1 MLKKLQV
8 PRVMLILVVGSFVN
22 SVGTS
27 FLWPLNSLF
36 MHDILGRSLTEAG
49 LVIALQSG
57 ANMAGQL
64 VSGFLADRFG
74 PKKIMVAGLLLAGAT
89 VSTIGFFPVWR
100 VYGPGII
107 FLGLTLSMIF
117 VPLNALV
124 TILWPEG
131 GRKGYNYIYVASNAG
146 VAVGT
151 ALGGIV
157 AQVSFRWVFWGNAA
171 TYLVYLTVILIGLPW
186 DARSRRSLAGT
197 KKPKGKVTLTEAGFR
212 PLLAVG
218 GGIFL
223 VWSAY
228 IQWTTV
234 LPVGMKQR
242 GFSLPS
248 YSLLWTLNGVLIVT
262 LQPLINWII
271 RSWAHTFRRQFY
283 LACILI
289 SSSFVILQGHL
300 PYGALVLAM
309 LVLTLGEMLILP
321 AVPAVAAHLAPQGKE
336 GAYQGVVAGAAS
348 AGRMLGPFLGG
359 MVFDSSGD
367 SWVWL
372 MAIGFMAAAFG
383 VFAIYGR
390 IEKRSAPADG
400 LSM

>member
-1 MLKKLQV
+1 MKLQV

-36 MHDILGRSLTEAG
+36 MHDVLGRTLTEAG
-49 LVIALQSG
+49 LVMALQSG
-57 ANMAGQL
+57 SNMAGQF
-64 VSGFLADRFG
+64 VSGFLADRYG
-74 PKKIMVAGLLLAGAT
+74 PKQIMVAGLLLASAT
-89 VSTIGFFPVWR
+89 VSAIGFFPVWP
-100 VYGPGII
+100 VYAPGLI

-124 TILWPEG
+124 NILWPEG
-131 GRKGYNYIYVASNAG
+131 GRKGFNYIYVASNAG
-146 VAVGT
+146 VALGT

-157 AQVSFRWVFWGNAA
+157 AQISFRWVFWGNAA
-171 TYLVYLTVILIGLPW
+171 TYLIYLAVVLLGLPW
-186 DARSRRSLAGT
+186 NARSRQSMAGTEEPKVKASLA
-197 KKPKGKVTLTEAGFR
+197 EAGFR

-234 LPVGMKQR
+234 LPVVMKQR
-242 GFSLPS
+242 GFSLPA
-248 YSLLWTLNGVLIVT
+248 YSMLWTLNGVIIVT
-262 LQPLINWII
+262 LQPLINWVI
-271 RSWAHTFRRQFY
+271 RAWARNFRQQFY

-289 SSSFVILQGHL
+289 SCSFVILQGHL
-300 PYGALVLAM
+300 PYAALILAM

-321 AVPAVAAHLAPQGKE
+321 AVPAVVAHLAPRGKE
-336 GAYQGVVAGAAS
+336 GAYQGLVAGAAS
-348 AGRMLGPFLGG
+348 AGRMVGPFLGG
-359 MVFDSSGD
+359 MVFDARGD
-367 SWVWL
+367 SWVWP
-372 MAIGFMAAAFG
+372 MAIGFMAAAFA
-383 VFAIYGR
+383 VFGMYGR
-390 IEKRSAPADG
+390 IEKRAGVEDQ